1 MIRRLSV
8 TFLVFFFVSL
18 ICTFVFIG
26 IAAAGR
32 PNGFFICISIC
43 VFSLFFYF
51 LFGELYK
58 MQQRIEK
65 IEKKLGIDK
74 DKNDLY

>member
-1 MIRRLSV
+1 V
-8 TFLVFFFVSL
+8 FLGL
-18 ICTFVFIG
+18 TFVG
-26 IAAAGR
+26 IY
-32 PNGFFICISIC
+32 GFFECLLSC
-43 VFSLFFYF
+43 AFSLFFYF
-51 LFGELYK
+51 LFDELYK